1 MNLSEFSLPPG
12 KKISF
17 QQRETRITGWL
28 VDVKDRGN
36 IQDGKT
42 FRNPRDLSPRNLFG
56 YNLSSRVK
64 TGELK

>member
-1 MNLSEFSLPPG
+1 MNLGGFSLPPG

-36 IQDGKT
+36 IQDEKT
-42 FRNPRDLSPRNLFG
+42 FRSPRDLSPRNLFG
-56 YNLSSRVK
+56 YNLSGLVK
-64 TGELK
+64 QVS